1 MRILGIWILMVLS
14 VLATA
19 CSFSDEPPLCPYN
32 ARLDYWYSGGG
43 DENELLLR
51 VDHLTQYLYDSHG
64 ELLRVEEL
72 RGDSVLHW
80 RADLPPGDYSVVTW
94 GNLGTGAE
102 ASVVEEGPTALKDM
116 TLSAARPDVP
126 PGYRSNTERLYYA
139 TKAFT
144 VEAGKVCRERV
155 YVSHAHARLNITVRW
170 LADFPGEGGVYRM
183 RMRGV
188 PAKYG
193 FIREREIESSSGS
206 VHSVPWIS
214 SEQTWHE
221 AKAAMNYEDE
231 VQGELITYRFENST
245 HELWSLWRDGERI
258 IKELDL
264 QRFFDTLPM
273 SLDENV
279 EQEFDLII
287 TVWEDKITVALASSV
302 DWVEGGAIG

>member
-1 MRILGIWILMVLS
+1 MVLS

-51 VDHLTQYLYDSHG
+51 VDHLTQYLYDSRG

-126 PGYRSNTERLYYA
+126 PGYRPNTERLYYA

-144 VEAGKVCRERV
+144 VEAGKVCPG
-155 YVSHAHARLNITVRW
+155 AGVRIPRPRPAEHHGA
-170 LADFPGEGGVYRM
+170 LDGRFPGRGRGLPDADGGNPRQVRIYPGARD
-183 RMRGV
+183 RV
-188 PAKYG
+188 
-193 FIREREIESSSGS
+193 
-206 VHSVPWIS
+206 
-214 SEQTWHE
+214 
-221 AKAAMNYEDE
+221 
-231 VQGELITYRFENST
+231 VQ
-245 HELWSLWRDGERI
+245 W
-258 IKELDL
+258 
-264 QRFFDTLPM
+264 
-273 SLDENV
+273 
-279 EQEFDLII
+279 
-287 TVWEDKITVALASSV
+287 
-302 DWVEGGAIG
+302 